1 MQPEVLREITTVNA
15 FDAWL
20 RWLSIVSVPISIG
33 LGLLWAKRLKSPN
46 RWLLGILTGLMVGL
60 LMPAL
65 YGLWRLHLWRIRIDL
80 DRNFVG
86 LHRVDVLV
94 GNFLLFVVAGVV
106 VGLIVR
112 TYTDWLHR
120 QLTRGG

>member
-1 MQPEVLREITTVNA
+1 MQPEVLREIITVDA

-20 RWLSIVSVPISIG
+20 RWLSIVSVPIGIAF
-33 LGLLWAKRLKSPN
+33 GLLWAKKLKSPN
-46 RWLLGILTGLMVGL
+46 RWLLGILTGLIVGL

-65 YGLWRLHLWRIRIDL
+65 YGLWRFYLWRIRIDL

-94 GNFLLFVVAGVV
+94 GNFLLFVAAGVV
-106 VGLIVR
+106 VGLLAR
-112 TYTDWLHR
+112 AYANWFHR
-120 QLTRGG
+120 QLTRGE